1 MDINSIGASQ
11 AQQGGYTPSAVAG
24 KEAVQQKPVKS
35 AEIAAK
41 AAAKSQEA
49 DDRDVKE
56 AISKIEKF
64 IAPATRDITFTVD
77 NDTGINLIKIIDRSS
92 NQVIRQIPSEEVL
105 NIARALDNL
114 QGLLVREKI

>member
-1 MDINSIGASQ
+1 MDIHSIGVSQ
-11 AQQGGYTPSAVAG
+11 AQQGAYTPPTVAG
-24 KEAVQQKPVKS
+24 KEAVQQKS
-35 AEIAAK
+35 AQTAEIAAK
-41 AAAKSQEA
+41 AAAKSQAA

-77 NDTGINLIKIIDRSS
+77 NETGINLIKIIDRSS
-92 NQVIRQIPSEEVL
+92 NQVIRQIPTEEVL

>member
-11 AQQGGYTPSAVAG
+11 AQQGGYTPPAVAS
-24 KEAVQQKPVKS
+24 KEAVQQKPAKT

-41 AAAKSQEA
+41 AAKAQEA
-49 DDRDVKE
+49 DERDVKA

-64 IAPATRDITFTVD
+64 IAPATRDITFSVD

-92 NQVIRQIPSEEVL
+92 NQVIRQIPTEEVL